1 MILNIEFLQIL
12 VSSTS
17 LPSIH
22 FPSEDSCLISYG
34 DGRIELLTESN
45 EDCRLTIPDIP
56 DNIDAVLVNDVK
68 LTAEKLL
75 IAASYVVQ
83 RKDEKRAVT
92 LLVSYEMKN
101 FRIESVDEFR
111 SGCVPSFVALSEDGA
126 ILLASDKLIT
136 HKIDEILPTVP
147 KKQFKWRQN
156 LGDLVIFLE
165 FEEKVDKSEVRIEFR
180 KNYLG
185 VKVRD
190 KILIGELFQEID
202 PEESTWTISPG
213 GIEIALTK
221 VRDHLDLISIRN
233 N

>member
-1 MILNIEFLQIL
+1 
-12 VSSTS
+12 
-17 LPSIH
+17 
-22 FPSEDSCLISYG
+22 
-34 DGRIELLTESN
+34 
-45 EDCRLTIPDIP
+45 
-56 DNIDAVLVNDVK
+56 
-68 LTAEKLL
+68 
-75 IAASYVVQ
+75 
-83 RKDEKRAVT
+83 
-92 LLVSYEMKN
+92 MKN

-111 SGCVPSFVALSEDGA
+111 SGSVPSFVALSEDGA
-126 ILLASDKLIT
+126 ILLASDKLIS

-221 VRDHLDLISIRN
+221 VRDHLDLISIKN